1 MIRNFQRACNLTPLF
16 YAAVRC
22 WSASQIRFPSN
33 AWFEGTWPDPV
44 GRNIR
49 NQEPFAVSLY
59 PGASN
64 KLLDWPNRSSPRPP
78 RRNPD
83 TMKIFRGSDAARYW
97 EPTMPLLCGNA
108 VFLFTGK
115 AALMPL
121 AAE

>member
-1 MIRNFQRACNLTPLF
+1 MTRNFPRACNLTPLF

-22 WSASQIRFPSN
+22 WSASQFRFPSN
-33 AWFEGTWPDPV
+33 AWFEGIWQDPV

-49 NQEPFAVSLY
+49 NPEPFAVSLC

-64 KLLDWPNRSSPRPP
+64 KLRDWPNRFSPRPP

-83 TMKIFRGSDAARYW
+83 TMRIYHGPDAARYS
-97 EPTMPLLCGNA
+97 EAIMPLPCGIA

-115 AALMPL
+115 VAL
-121 AAE
+121 